1 MDELTKLFAA
11 YRDAVP
17 SPEPGPR
24 FMPELWARIEARRS
38 PARVLRNFAQA
49 FAMLAAVTVLL
60 IATVLIPRFQAAPV
74 YSSSYVDVLENE
86 NAAEMAYAD
95 APPPPEAARFDET
108 LEDRGFVVRFADI
121 FQRLGCGRISI
132 QALHGKV
139 GQCQH
144 GSQSGGMAEA
154 VHGGNA
160 KPAPPGPEAIP

>member
-95 APPPPEAARFDET
+95 APQPPEAPP
-108 LEDRGFVVRFADI
+108 VR
-121 FQRLGCGRISI
+121 
-132 QALHGKV
+132 
-139 GQCQH
+139 
-144 GSQSGGMAEA
+144 
-154 VHGGNA
+154 
-160 KPAPPGPEAIP
+160 